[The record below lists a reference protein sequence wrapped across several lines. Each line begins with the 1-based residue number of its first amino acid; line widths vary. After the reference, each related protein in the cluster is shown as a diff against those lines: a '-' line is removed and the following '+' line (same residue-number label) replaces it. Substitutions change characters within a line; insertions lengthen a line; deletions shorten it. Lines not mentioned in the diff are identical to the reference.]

1 MPPDP
6 PGLPAPACALEDAQR
21 RRLLLRAGRYA
32 AAVATLSACGG
43 GGGDA
48 GSPGTPPPPPPGP
61 PPRITSFVTGL
72 QQPWGLAFLPDGSA
86 LVTEKPG
93 RLRRVGSDGA
103 LSEPI
108 TGVPPVYHGPG
119 TQGGLLDVVIDPEFS
134 NNRRIYLSYA
144 EPEQGGAV
152 TGIGT
157 AVARAV
163 LSDDHT
169 RLSLV
174 TVIYRQTPRFNGDGH
189 FGSRLVFGRD
199 GHLFIT
205 LGDRQVQTEAP
216 QTTDNHLGKI
226 VRIDTNGGNPGNNF
240 SGLIWS
246 VGHRNP
252 QGAAIHPVTNE
263 LWISEHGP
271 LGGDEINRV
280 VRGGNYGWPRV
291 SYGCSYDQTPG
302 EACRIGGGTHAPS
315 FVEPAWYWVP
325 ISCAPSGMCFYT
337 GDRFPEWRGNL
348 FVGTMADQRSLR
360 RLTLSGN
367 TVTAEEQ
374 LFRSLDV
381 RLRDVKQG
389 PDGWLYVLDESNGRI
404 LRIER

>member
-1 MPPDP
+1 M
-6 PGLPAPACALEDAQR
+6 
-21 RRLLLRAGRYA
+21 A
-32 AAVATLSACGG
+32 ALSACGG
-43 GGGDA
+43 GGDA
-48 GSPGTPPPPPPGP
+48 GSSGPPPPPPPPPGP
-61 PPRITSFVTGL
+61 PPQIRSFATGL

-93 RLRRVGSDGA
+93 RLRRVSPQGE
-103 LSEPI
+103 LSAPLL
-108 TGVPPVYHGPG
+108 GVPSVYYGAG
-119 TQGGLLDVVIDPEFS
+119 TQGGLLDVVIDPNFS
-134 NNRRIYLSYA
+134 SNRRIYLSYA
-144 EPEQGGAV
+144 EPDQGGAV

-163 LSDDHT
+163 LSEDHT
-169 RLSLV
+169 QLSLV
-174 TVIYRQTPRFNGDGH
+174 AVIYRQTPRFNGDGH
-189 FGSRLVFGRD
+189 FGSRLAFRAD
-199 GHLFIT
+199 GTLFVT
-205 LGDRQVQTEAP
+205 LGDRQVQTDAP
-216 QTTDNHLGKI
+216 QRTDNHLGKV

-240 SGLIWS
+240 SGLTWS
-246 VGHRNP
+246 LGHRNP
-252 QGAAIHPVTNE
+252 QGAAVHPGTGE

-280 VRGGNYGWPRV
+280 VQGGNYGWPLV
-291 SYGCSYDQTPG
+291 SYGCDYDQTPDPS
-302 EACRIGGGTHAPS
+302 CRIGGGTHAPS
-315 FVEPAWYWVP
+315 FVEPVHYWVP

-381 RLRDVKQG
+381 RVRDIKQG
-389 PDGWLYVLDESNGRI
+389 PDGWLYMLEETNGRI

>member
-1 MPPDP
+1 MPDRP
-6 PGLPAPACALEDAQR
+6 LPSEPADAR
-21 RRLLLRAGRYA
+21 RRELLCHAVRYA
-32 AAVATLSACGG
+32 AACATVSACGG
-43 GGGDA
+43 GHGDP
-48 GSPGTPPPPPPGP
+48 GSPWPAPAPSPPAGP
-61 PPRITSFVTGL
+61 PARLTRWVTGL

-93 RLRRVGSDGA
+93 RLRHVDTEGT
-103 LSEPI
+103 LSAPLS
-108 TGVPPVYHGPG
+108 GVPGVYSGAD
-119 TQGGLLDVVIDPEFS
+119 TQGGLLDVVIDPNFTA
-134 NNRRIYLSYA
+134 NRRIYLSYA
-144 EPEQGGAV
+144 EPDQGGAY

-163 LSDDHT
+163 LSADL
-169 RLSLV
+169 RNLEAV

-216 QTTDNHLGKI
+216 QTTDNHLGKV
-226 VRIDTNGGNPGNNF
+226 VRITTDGGNPGNNF

-252 QGAAIHPVTNE
+252 QGAAIHPDTGE

-271 LGGDEINRV
+271 QGGDEINRV
-280 VRGGNYGWPRV
+280 LRGGNYGWPRV
-291 SYGCSYDQTPG
+291 SYGCPYGQTPG

-348 FVGTMADQRSLR
+348 FVGTMADQRCLR
-360 RLTLSGN
+360 RLTLNGP
-367 TVTAEEQ
+367 TVTSEER

-381 RLRDVKQG
+381 RMRDVKQG
-389 PDGWLYVLDESNGRI
+389 PDGWLYVLDETNGHI
-404 LRIER
+404 LRIDR